1 MTMPFQTL
9 LVFTFS
15 LPVNFRIQSHKW
27 TLNKPSQT
35 LCYVFIPISYAKLK
49 PHFFSVSFLFSV
61 SVSLSLSLFICIYI
75 YIYINVCMY
84 LYIYIYIYIHIYY
97 IYIHTYIYIYIYI
110 YIFVDVDLNYRIL
123 CSALREVASVTSVL
137 FELPALYFNLFQ
149 R

>member
-27 TLNKPSQT
+27 TLNRPSQT
-35 LCYVFIPISYAKLK
+35 LGYVFIPISYAKLK

-61 SVSLSLSLFICIYI
+61 SVSLTLSLFMYI
-75 YIYINVCMY
+75 YIYMY
-84 LYIYIYIYIHIYY
+84 VYIYTYILY

-110 YIFVDVDLNYRIL
+110 EDCEIHETYII
-123 CSALREVASVTSVL
+123 
-137 FELPALYFNLFQ
+137 ALYINLSIEHSFYSTI
-149 R
+149 